1 MLESCSSLIA
11 CCNCGVMTSDWVC
24 RRSRRCESA
33 MLPEGWLETEPFAEV
48 DAPHILVGHDL
59 RRLSLHQYHTIV
71 QNVCPI
77 DDLKRFSY
85 IVIGYEYPNTAI
97 AQVRDQFADVIH
109 GDRINAG
116 QRLVQQNEVR
126 L

>member
-33 MLPEGWLETEPFAEV
+33 MMPGEWLETKPFAEV

-59 RRLSLHQYHTIV
+59 RRLSLHQYHTVV

-85 IVIGYEYPNTAI
+85 IMVGYEHPDTPI
-97 AQVRDQFADVIH
+97 TQVCNQLTNVIH
-109 GDRINAG
+109 GDRIDTG
-116 QRLVQQNEVR
+116 QWFV
-126 L
+126 